1 MHLLFDENLS
11 ARAAR
16 EVAEAGHDVASIATL
31 APSLDD
37 RGVLA
42 LAREAQRVL
51 VTFDSDFGDL
61 VFRFGVPPP
70 IGIVYLRM
78 HPIDVSLVAT
88 WILRA
93 LEDWSDNAMVVV
105 TQDVV
110 RKRPFVPSP
119 SPGPSSQG
127 ASE

>member
-1 MHLLFDENLS
+1 MRLLFDENLS
-11 ARAAR
+11 ARGAR

-105 TQDVV
+105 SQDVV

-119 SPGPSSQG
+119 SPVPGSQG
-127 ASE
+127 AAE